1 MPMTAGLLRFSESDA
16 PAYLCS
22 QGILS
27 FRELTAAARRLAALL
42 LREVPPRVPVG
53 IYGHKEPLMPV
64 CIAACAIANRPY
76 LPIDLALH
84 AESLIVPPAFSNAW
98 RAQAASA
105 LGAYLSGEGEA
116 DALLRGLFV
125 ISE

>member
-16 PAYLCS
+16 PAYRCS

-76 LPIDLALH
+76 LPIDRQIPVSYTHLTLPTT
-84 AESLIVPPAFSNAW
+84 SRV
-98 RAQAASA
+98 
-105 LGAYLSGEGEA
+105 
-116 DALLRGLFV
+116 
-125 ISE
+125 